1 MKRLSGEKTDSRIG
15 QLKNNFILFI
25 LFFSS
30 LSYSQIPI
38 NGFCFQKNFPLP
50 EDYQVVISADLNSN
64 GDDELILYSTVLKRI
79 GVYTRFQGDSVEL
92 KEFQVNSE
100 ISQLKQLKY
109 QTKSTNLFAAVERR
123 LRKVTLMYIS
133 PDSLDANKSK
143 IEFDSYPENI
153 FTGDIDLDGT
163 EEIIVSGS
171 GFDGLSILFRSNG
184 GIGEKKIT
192 TGTSFSEAIF
202 VDLNDDGYP
211 DVLAFNI
218 LENSLQFFINNT
230 NGIFRLSRSI
240 QYSEKINLLQ
250 SLDLNKNGFQ
260 DIIYAVGNR
269 IEILS
274 GDAQGLYKSK
284 YSIKLDDRPFAI
296 NFGDF
301 NGDKIFDIAVGVS
314 KDLLNIFFGKNGTEF
329 HETIPYLKKSSLVA
343 FTAFKSKNTD
353 NISCLLQSG
362 ELIVLNSEKELGT
375 DMKITLGIQAGAVKQ
390 FDYLNDGIPD
400 ISFIDEHDNSLKILL
415 NNKLGIPTLLYNIPL
430 VDNHNELVVD
440 EFFSFRK
447 FFYCYTK
454 GAPLLEVF
462 RYNFDKR
469 RFNRKQLYA
478 PGEILDVALQR
489 IDSTFVNI
497 FLVYNKQSK
506 LYLGKF
512 ENRDLS
518 VTFREYPF
526 IDRNVSSAQLFID
539 DEPVVYYWSAKDDT
553 LQFKSAHIKSGP
565 NELRT
570 LFEISKTNAT
580 VVNLFGADNYSSEY
594 PAVVSIVQND
604 NEKYLLVVAGEKF
617 SITNQVFKS
626 EDGKKT
632 ELSRGF
638 FGETSIKGIINFTV
652 NSSADNYISKLV
664 YRQKER
670 NFSLSKLFA
679 AENVSD
685 YFFARLDRKNYY
697 LVYSNKKEGYISITS
712 LKK

>member
-64 GDDELILYSTVLKRI
+64 GDEELILYSTVLKRI
-79 GVYTRFQGDSVEL
+79 GVYTRFQGDSVAL

-260 DIIYAVGNR
+260 DIIYVR
-269 IEILS
+269 WQS
-274 GDAQGLYKSK
+274 Y
-284 YSIKLDDRPFAI
+284 R
-296 NFGDF
+296 
-301 NGDKIFDIAVGVS
+301 
-314 KDLLNIFFGKNGTEF
+314 NI
-329 HETIPYLKKSSLVA
+329 I
-343 FTAFKSKNTD
+343 
-353 NISCLLQSG
+353 
-362 ELIVLNSEKELGT
+362 
-375 DMKITLGIQAGAVKQ
+375 
-390 FDYLNDGIPD
+390 
-400 ISFIDEHDNSLKILL
+400 
-415 NNKLGIPTLLYNIPL
+415 
-430 VDNHNELVVD
+430 
-440 EFFSFRK
+440 
-447 FFYCYTK
+447 
-454 GAPLLEVF
+454 
-462 RYNFDKR
+462 
-469 RFNRKQLYA
+469 
-478 PGEILDVALQR
+478 
-489 IDSTFVNI
+489 
-497 FLVYNKQSK
+497 
-506 LYLGKF
+506 
-512 ENRDLS
+512 
-518 VTFREYPF
+518 
-526 IDRNVSSAQLFID
+526 
-539 DEPVVYYWSAKDDT
+539 W
-553 LQFKSAHIKSGP
+553 
-565 NELRT
+565 
-570 LFEISKTNAT
+570 
-580 VVNLFGADNYSSEY
+580 
-594 PAVVSIVQND
+594 
-604 NEKYLLVVAGEKF
+604 
-617 SITNQVFKS
+617 
-626 EDGKKT
+626 
-632 ELSRGF
+632 
-638 FGETSIKGIINFTV
+638 
-652 NSSADNYISKLV
+652 
-664 YRQKER
+664 
-670 NFSLSKLFA
+670 
-679 AENVSD
+679 
-685 YFFARLDRKNYY
+685 
-697 LVYSNKKEGYISITS
+697 
-712 LKK
+712 

>member
-1 MKRLSGEKTDSRIG
+1 
-15 QLKNNFILFI
+15 
-25 LFFSS
+25 
-30 LSYSQIPI
+30 
-38 NGFCFQKNFPLP
+38 
-50 EDYQVVISADLNSN
+50 
-64 GDDELILYSTVLKRI
+64 
-79 GVYTRFQGDSVEL
+79 
-92 KEFQVNSE
+92 
-100 ISQLKQLKY
+100 
-109 QTKSTNLFAAVERR
+109 
-123 LRKVTLMYIS
+123 MY
-133 PDSLDANKSK
+133 
-143 IEFDSYPENI
+143 
-153 FTGDIDLDGT
+153 
-163 EEIIVSGS
+163 
-171 GFDGLSILFRSNG
+171 
-184 GIGEKKIT
+184 
-192 TGTSFSEAIF
+192 
-202 VDLNDDGYP
+202 
-211 DVLAFNI
+211 
-218 LENSLQFFINNT
+218 
-230 NGIFRLSRSI
+230 
-240 QYSEKINLLQ
+240 
-250 SLDLNKNGFQ
+250 
-260 DIIYAVGNR
+260 VGNR